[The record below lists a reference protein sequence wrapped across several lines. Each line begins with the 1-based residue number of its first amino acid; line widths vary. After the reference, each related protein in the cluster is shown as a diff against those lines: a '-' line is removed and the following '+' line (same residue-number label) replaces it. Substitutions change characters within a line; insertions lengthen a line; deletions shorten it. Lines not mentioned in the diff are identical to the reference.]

1 MELIAKIEYLA
12 LFYFLFYTVQCISM
26 QDYEDDFED
35 EEDEAPVAKGKV
47 RKS

>member
-1 MELIAKIEYLA
+1 MELIGEVQYLT
-12 LFYFLFYTVQCISM
+12 LFYFLFYIVYISM